1 MVNAFTSKL
10 NLNIPNTTIFKDV
23 VTFPVGAFKDNKGFS
38 IPSGQEPFTTNSAAG
53 ADFSGKFP
61 QPNDA
66 IEGADPN
73 SSKPPQPS
81 IRPYIWKKPS

>member
-10 NLNIPNTTIFKDV
+10 NLSVFNNTTFKDV

-38 IPSGQEPFTTNSAAG
+38 IPPGQEPFTTNSAAG
-53 ADFSGKFP
+53 VDFSGKFP

-73 SSKPPQPS
+73 SSKPPEPS
-81 IRPYIWKKPS
+81 TRPYIWKKAP